1 VTTTAGGD
9 PAWPAVSRVEGAERL
24 DRTMRPRDW
33 QTWLALLVPAALVL
47 LFTAGAVLAG
57 LVELDPHL
65 SLPPVVAL

>member
-1 VTTTAGGD
+1 
-9 PAWPAVSRVEGAERL
+9 
-24 DRTMRPRDW
+24 MRPRDW

-47 LFTAGAVLAG
+47 LLTAGAVLAG